1 MTGGKPLPETAAD
14 FRSHAIRAHEH
25 AAPRRDTGHPNRIG
39 VNLSIIWRVLIA
51 DGADLNQ
58 DENPEELTSQVE
70 TVLLAVWR
78 RVVKEGG
85 GPDLTLPEAAVLLG
99 TSVESVRRR
108 IKAGKIDAF
117 YDERGRVRVRA
128 APPIMEEP
136 AAPDIAIVRAQLS
149 AAEQELAAASSEAHA
164 LRQELGLAH
173 FHRREAQQDLEAIQN
188 ESQELRDELDTA
200 RRALEH
206 TQEEL
211 TSMWRV
217 MSARKERAGRQF
229 GGMTDGNEAF
239 DLAQSRDR
247 FEGERARIQDQI
259 ARVRSLSKRRRWP
272 WPQAS

>member
-1 MTGGKPLPETAAD
+1 
-14 FRSHAIRAHEH
+14 
-25 AAPRRDTGHPNRIG
+25 
-39 VNLSIIWRVLIA
+39 
-51 DGADLNQ
+51 
-58 DENPEELTSQVE
+58 
-70 TVLLAVWR
+70 
-78 RVVKEGG
+78 VVKEGG

-117 YDERGRVRVRA
+117 HDERGRVRVRA
-128 APPIMEEP
+128 ALAARQEP
-136 AAPDIAIVRAQLS
+136 AAPDIAIVRAQLR
-149 AAEQELAAASSEAHA
+149 AAEQELTAASSEAQA

-173 FHRREAQQDLEAIQN
+173 FHRREAQQDLEALQN
-188 ESQELRDELDTA
+188 ERQELRDELDTA

-217 MSARKERAGRQF
+217 MSARKERAGRHF

-239 DLAQSRDR
+239 DLAPARDR
-247 FEGERARIQDQI
+247 LEGERARIQDQI